1 MLHPR
6 DETGELNEILR
17 MEIESDKILTIVSKM
32 KQNEITRVNET
43 RELLESSMEEQKHKL
58 ISSIQMISFLK
69 ENLKLYTTNLK
80 R

>member
-1 MLHPR
+1 
-6 DETGELNEILR
+6 
-17 MEIESDKILTIVSKM
+17 M

-69 ENLKLYTTNLK
+69 EILKLYTTNLK

>member
-1 MLHPR
+1 
-6 DETGELNEILR
+6 

-69 ENLKLYTTNLK
+69 EILKLYTTNLK

>member
-1 MLHPR
+1 
-6 DETGELNEILR
+6 
-17 MEIESDKILTIVSKM
+17 MEIESDKILTIVSKG

-69 ENLKLYTTNLK
+69 EILKLYTTNLK

>member
-1 MLHPR
+1 
-6 DETGELNEILR
+6 
-17 MEIESDKILTIVSKM
+17 MEIESDKILTIVSKG

-43 RELLESSMEEQKHKL
+43 RKLIESSMEEQKHKL

-69 ENLKLYTTNLK
+69 EILKLYTTNLK